1 MGIERSDPCSRASYT
16 PGVAIQ
22 TTCDRCQAPLVQD
35 AAYCEQCGERTR
47 KARRL
52 IRIAIR
58 VEVLFIALV
67 ILLVAAFSFIYY
79 VQR

>member
-1 MGIERSDPCSRASYT
+1 M
-16 PGVAIQ
+16 Q
-22 TTCDRCQAPLVQD
+22 TTCDRCQAPLVPD
-35 AAYCEQCGERTR
+35 AAYCEKCGERTR

-67 ILLVAAFSFIYY
+67 ILLVGTFSVIYY

>member
-1 MGIERSDPCSRASYT
+1 MAL
-16 PGVAIQ
+16 Q
-22 TTCDRCQAPLVQD
+22 TTCDRCQAPLVPD
-35 AAYCEQCGERTR
+35 AAYCENCGERTR

-67 ILLVAAFSFIYY
+67 ILLVGAFSVIYY